1 MNDKAYWKK
10 YYEENP
16 NPTEPSSFA
25 KFIEGF
31 IEPEKS
37 LIELGCGN
45 GRDSVFFAQNHLH
58 VTAIDQV
65 QQEMDYLNSHY
76 SEYNLDFKAEDF
88 TNLATDQKYDYVYS
102 RFTLHSINED
112 AEGRVLKWVSNQLNC
127 GGYFFLEVRSINDP
141 MFNNGEKISE
151 TENITTHYRRYL
163 DYSKTIEKLENIGL
177 KVIYKIESQG
187 LSVYKDDDPM
197 LIRIVAQ
204 KTEN

>member
-1 MNDKAYWKK
+1 
-10 YYEENP
+10 
-16 NPTEPSSFA
+16 
-25 KFIEGF
+25 
-31 IEPEKS
+31 
-37 LIELGCGN
+37 
-45 GRDSVFFAQNHLH
+45 
-58 VTAIDQV
+58 
-65 QQEMDYLNSHY
+65 
-76 SEYNLDFKAEDF
+76 
-88 TNLATDQKYDYVYS
+88 
-102 RFTLHSINED
+102 
-112 AEGRVLKWVSNQLNC
+112 
-127 GGYFFLEVRSINDP
+127 

>member
-1 MNDKAYWKK
+1 M
-10 YYEENP
+10 
-16 NPTEPSSFA
+16 T
-25 KFIEGF
+25 
-31 IEPEKS
+31 
-37 LIELGCGN
+37 L
-45 GRDSVFFAQNHLH
+45 
-58 VTAIDQV
+58 
-65 QQEMDYLNSHY
+65 
-76 SEYNLDFKAEDF
+76 KAEDF

-127 GGYFFLEVRSINDP
+127 DGYFFLEVRSINDP